1 MHRSI
6 LAFAALALAACSG
19 PSGQDITAIEA
30 ETPAFPDTLLAEDL
44 SRALQ
49 FPTIS
54 DADDPRAG
62 WETFE
67 AFRAFLAERF
77 PLMHARLDPVDL
89 GDGQILFT
97 WTGSNPDLQP
107 IVLLAHQDV
116 VPIEP
121 GTEDQ
126 WTHPPFEGVIADG
139 YVWGRG
145 ALDMKGH
152 LITLM
157 HAVERHLEEGLI
169 PARTIYI
176 SLGPDEEVG
185 GVGAQRTSALLA
197 ERGQRAW
204 FALDEGGLTIMDNP
218 TTGRPAAMIGVGEK
232 GYMTVEITAR
242 ARGGHSSFP
251 PRATA
256 ISQLARAITAIEDNP
271 FEHSL
276 EGGPT
281 RAMLRAISIDMD
293 GFAGW
298 AAANNGLFGPLIR
311 GSLMDDDAARAM
323 IGTTIAPTVVEGGVK
338 DNVLPQEASALIN
351 LRLHPRDTMES
362 ALEHMRRSVA
372 HLEGVSVDAVAG
384 GNNAPPV
391 AETEGEAW
399 SLIAG
404 AAADTVPGDAPIVP
418 YMVTGATDVR
428 HFANTA
434 DNLYRYAPVRADM
447 AQTRSIHGDDER
459 IAVSDL
465 GRMSQFFYTVIE
477 TASEYPGE

>member
-1 MHRSI
+1 MRTLI
-6 LAFAALALAACSG
+6 PALFALTLAACSG
-19 PSGQDITAIEA
+19 PTAQDIT
-30 ETPAFPDTLLAEDL
+30 PLVGDTTEFSDTQLAADL
-44 SRALQ
+44 SQALQ
-49 FPTIS
+49 FETIS
-54 DADDPRAG
+54 HPLDPRAN
-62 WETFE
+62 WEEFE
-67 AFRAFLAERF
+67 GFRAFLAERF
-77 PLMHARLDPVDL
+77 PLAHSRLDPVDL
-89 GDGQILFT
+89 GDGQLLFT
-97 WTGSNPDLQP
+97 WTGSDPDLQP
-107 IVLLAHQDV
+107 VVLLAHQDV
-116 VPIEP
+116 VPVEP

-126 WTHPPFEGVIADG
+126 WTHPAFDGVIADG

-157 HAVERHLEEGLI
+157 HAVERHLEEGLE

-185 GVGAQRTSALLA
+185 GQGAQRTSALLA
-197 ERGQRAW
+197 ERGQQAW

-256 ISQLARAITAIEDNP
+256 VSQLARAITAIEENP

-276 EGGPT
+276 DGGPT
-281 RAMLRAISIDMD
+281 RDMLRAISIDMQ

-298 AAANNGLFGPLIR
+298 AAANNGLFGPLIK
-311 GSLMDDDAARAM
+311 GWLMDDDAARAM

-351 LRLHPRDTMES
+351 LRLHPRDTMDS
-362 ALEHMRRSVA
+362 ALEHLRRSVA

-404 AAADTVPGDAPIVP
+404 AAAGTVPDNAPIVP

-434 DNLYRYAPVRADM
+434 DNLYRYAPVQADM

-459 IAVSDL
+459 IAVADL
-465 GRMSQFFYTVIE
+465 GRMSLFFYTVIDE
-477 TASEYPGE
+477 AAAAQ